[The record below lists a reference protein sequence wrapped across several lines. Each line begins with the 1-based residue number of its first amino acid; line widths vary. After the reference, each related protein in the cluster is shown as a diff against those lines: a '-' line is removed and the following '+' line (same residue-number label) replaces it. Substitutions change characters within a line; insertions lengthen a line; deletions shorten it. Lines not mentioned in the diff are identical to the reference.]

1 VLTHYLL
8 IAWRSFARAPFH
20 TAISVAGLALGLA
33 CFVGANSFASY
44 VESADRQHPNAERIY
59 VMFQRTA
66 IGSMG
71 LSLPFM
77 PDTSMLLA
85 ERLDAEFPQLVEVG
99 RSRDLAN
106 ASVTVGSNVSF
117 RNLWIVDAGFMR
129 IFDLPLVAGN
139 VGTTASSQLLV
150 TRETALALFG
160 RTDVVGESVTISQVG
175 DVEIAGVLAT
185 LPDPSH
191 LKDTPFNDGL
201 EGFVVTPRH
210 HPRWEMEVDDPW
222 RWLGGSTTYVLL
234 PPDGTLDARS
244 INARMP
250 DFVARNVRSSI
261 DGVQVDYELRHV
273 STLVGNNLD
282 EALWGAF
289 GLSVVDLLT
298 LLGALVLGVAC
309 FNFVT
314 LATTRA
320 AARAQEVGLRKAV
333 GALRRHVVA
342 QHLAETMLIAGVATV
357 LALGL
362 LEVVVAA
369 VARTFALALAPPSA
383 ADFGFWLDLLVIVVC
398 VGVAS
403 GAYPALVSSRA
414 TPAHAL
420 RKAALFGGSTA
431 FRAVALACQF
441 AAASFLITAVVVVAE
456 QNAALRRAGV
466 GVGTDPLV
474 VIPVSLRQAN
484 IDPDQFRARLLE
496 SPHVKEVTGT
506 SMAPWENL
514 FGGTGFSR
522 TPADS
527 ASFVI
532 TQQEHVSYGYFETLE
547 TPVLAGRSFSRD
559 LDRALRTPTDVP
571 TNTIVIDRRAAEQF
585 GWKHPAE
592 AVGQSLYTF
601 SLPAPVQKTIV
612 GVVEHMPTR
621 IVGGQ
626 FSSAFIYSL
635 DNDGISLPIIRI
647 SAANVTAALAH
658 IDAVWKSM
666 APTVP
671 LKREFADERF
681 ARAYALF
688 GHVIRAFTTLAGI
701 AIAISALGLFA
712 MAAYVLERRRRE
724 IGIRKTQGATA
735 PALFCT
741 LIEQFLR
748 PVLFAN
754 VIAIPIAFMAARTY
768 LGLFVTPVAL
778 TSNPFVS
785 SLLVTLLVATVVVAH
800 QVLRAV
806 RVSPAALLRDE

>member
-1 VLTHYLL
+1 MLTHYLL
-8 IAWRSFARAPFH
+8 VAWRSFARAPFH

-33 CFVGANSFASY
+33 CFVGASTFAAY
-44 VESADRQHPNAERIY
+44 VESADRQHPNAERIF

-85 ERLDAEFPQLVEVG
+85 ERLDEEFPELMDVG
-99 RSRDLAN
+99 RSRDLPN

-129 IFDLPLVAGN
+129 IFELPLVAGN
-139 VGTTASSQLLV
+139 DGTAVSAQLLL
-150 TRETALALFG
+150 TQETALALFG
-160 RTDVVGESVTISQVG
+160 RTDVVGESVTVSQIG
-175 DVEIAGVLAT
+175 DVEIAGVLAP

-201 EGFVVTPRH
+201 EGIVVTPRY
-210 HPRWEMEVDDPW
+210 HPRWETEVDDPW

-234 PPDGTLDARS
+234 PPDGTLNAQS
-244 INARMP
+244 INARMK
-250 DFVARNVRSSI
+250 DFVATNVRSSI
-261 DGVQVDYELRHV
+261 DGVQVDYELRNV
-273 STLVGNNLD
+273 ATLVSNNLD

-309 FNFVT
+309 FNFIT

-342 QHLAETMLIAGVATV
+342 QHLVETMLIAGAATV

-362 LEVVVAA
+362 LEVVIAA
-369 VARTFALALAPPSA
+369 VARTFALALARPSA
-383 ADFGFWLDLLVIVVC
+383 AGVGFWLDLLVIVAC
-398 VGVAS
+398 VGLAS

-420 RKAALFGGSTA
+420 RKAALFGGSTS

-466 GVGTDPLV
+466 GLGTDPLV
-474 VIPVSLRQAN
+474 VIPVHLARAN

-496 SPHVKEVTGT
+496 SPHVMEVTGT

-532 TQQEHVSYGYFETLE
+532 AQEERVSYGYFEAIE
-547 TPVLAGRSFSRD
+547 MPVLSGRAFSRD
-559 LDRALRTPTDVP
+559 LDRARRKPTDVP
-571 TNTIVIDRRAAEQF
+571 TNTLVIDRRAAEQF
-585 GWKHPAE
+585 GWENPAD
-592 AVGQSLYTF
+592 AVGQTLYQF
-601 SLPAPVQKTIV
+601 SLPTPVPKTIV
-612 GVVEHMPTR
+612 GVVEHVPTR
-621 IVGGQ
+621 IIGGQ
-626 FSSAFIYSL
+626 FSSAFIYNL
-635 DNDGISLPIIRI
+635 DSEGISLPIVRI
-647 SAANVTAALAH
+647 SAANMPAALAH

-666 APTVP
+666 APTTP
-671 LKREFADERF
+671 LEREFADERF

-688 GHVIRAFTTLAGI
+688 EHVNRAFTTLAGI

-735 PALFCT
+735 PVLFRT
-741 LIEQFLR
+741 LIGQFLR

-754 VIAIPIAFMAARTY
+754 VIAIPLAFMAARTY
-768 LGLFVTPVAL
+768 LGLFVAPVAL
-778 TSNPFVS
+778 TPGPFVT
-785 SLLVTLLVATVVVAH
+785 SLAVTLLVATIVVAH

-806 RVSPAALLRDE
+806 RVSPAVLLRYQ